1 MDVSE
6 PTDLELAFAV
16 LKDTGASDEE
26 ATAVL
31 QYDPSVTG
39 RLQLQ
44 IARKRAEVLQ
54 ARADEERA
62 EYAASPAGRA
72 EAAKAAL
79 QAQAERRELIAG
91 ARALLEQDGG
101 SAEGLSDERV
111 LHLVGIQPDAQQMT
125 LRERDEAQ
133 LELASRWR
141 TLSPLEQS
149 QQAMAL
155 GIESAS
161 VERYVTD
168 FIEGGSGD
176 EAGES

>member
-1 MDVSE
+1 MTSE

-16 LKDTGASDEE
+16 LKDTGASGEE
-26 ATAVL
+26 AAAVL

-54 ARADEERA
+54 ARADQAREQFE
-62 EYAASPAGRA
+62 ASPAGRA
-72 EAAKAAL
+72 DAARYAL
-79 QAQAERRELIAG
+79 KAQAERRELIAG

-111 LHLVGIQPDAQQMT
+111 LHLTGIEPSVEAMT

-133 LELASRWR
+133 LELASHWR
-141 TLSPLEQS
+141 TLSPLEQAEQS
-149 QQAMAL
+149 QAL

-161 VERYVTD
+161 VEKYVRE
-168 FIEGGSGD
+168 FIEDGSGD
-176 EAGES
+176 EAGEG